1 MLCEIEKKRITAVM
15 KVEIDIITYISASP
29 IQQAVILVIM
39 YVKTDVVVFI
49 SNIIICL
56 RLHSQ
61 IIVSIKASL
70 LILTRSL
77 YEVKK
82 EMSKFY

>member
-1 MLCEIEKKRITAVM
+1 MLCEIEKNRITAVM

-29 IQQAVILVIM
+29 IQQAVILMIM
-39 YVKTDVVVFI
+39 YVKTDVIVFI

-61 IIVSIKASL
+61 IIFSIKASL
-70 LILTRSL
+70 LILTRSH
-77 YEVKK
+77 YEIKG

>member
-1 MLCEIEKKRITAVM
+1 MLCEIEKNRITAVM
-15 KVEIDIITYISASP
+15 KVETDIIIYILASP
-29 IQQAVILVIM
+29 IQQAVIM
-39 YVKTDVVVFI
+39 YVKTDVIVFF

-61 IIVSIKASL
+61 IIFSIKANL
-70 LILTRSL
+70 LILTRSH
-77 YEVKK
+77 YEIKG